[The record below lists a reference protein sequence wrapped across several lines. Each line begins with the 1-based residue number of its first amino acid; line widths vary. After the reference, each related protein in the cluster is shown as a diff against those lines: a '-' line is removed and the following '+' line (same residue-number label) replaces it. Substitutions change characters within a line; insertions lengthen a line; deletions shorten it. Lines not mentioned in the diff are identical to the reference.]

1 MKMIKLILPYIE
13 TSRLIL
19 REIKRSDARSI
30 LEYSMD
36 ERVGPNAGWEAHKTI
51 DDTLEYV
58 NYAIK
63 KRDFGQPGVFAIIN
77 KENYKLIGTIEV
89 HSYKEFKGEIGFVLH
104 PDYWNR
110 GLVTE
115 AAKAVIIYAMEI
127 LELERLQYCHFKG
140 NEASKK
146 VCEKLEFTFEG
157 ILRNKYLMYDGK
169 VMDDV
174 TYSIT
179 SNDYLEGKISWVE
192 KFKKVLFIDY

>member
-1 MKMIKLILPYIE
+1 MPYIE
-13 TSRLIL
+13 TNRLIL
-19 REIKRSDARSI
+19 REIKHSDARS
-30 LEYSMD
+30 LFEYSKD
-36 ERVGPNAGWEAHKTI
+36 ERVGPNAGWEPHKTI
-51 DDTLEYV
+51 EDSVEFI

-89 HSYKEFKGEIGFVLH
+89 HSYKEYKAEIGFVLH
-104 PDYWNR
+104 PDYWNC
-110 GLVTE
+110 GLATE
-115 AAKAVIIYAMEI
+115 AAKAIIIYAMEI
-127 LELERLQYCHFKG
+127 LELERLQYCHFTN

-146 VCEKLEFTFEG
+146 VCQKLEFTFEG

-174 TYSIT
+174 TYSII
-179 SNDYLEGKISWVE
+179 SNDYASGKISWVE